1 MATKAS
7 QWKGARPTG
16 NNEVT
21 LPSGNVALVRQL
33 QPEAFLTSGVI
44 PDVLSA
50 MVTTAI
56 KSKKGLPPDA
66 INKVAEDPKQL
77 RAALEMIDKVLCY
90 VVIEPKVE
98 MPPTCRLAPNGEP
111 CESYVDIPE
120 HIDPSNPKFHEFV
133 EGERDQDVL
142 YADAVDT
149 QDKMFIFNY
158 AVGGTKDV
166 AGFREQLAGNVGGLS
181 KRKAVAS
188 KTKRTPRSS

>member
-33 QPEAFLTSGVI
+33 LPEAFLNSGVI
-44 PDVLSA
+44 PDSLSS

-56 KSKKGLPPDA
+56 KSKKGLPPDTTA
-66 INKVAEDPKQL
+66 KLAKDPKQL
-77 RAALEMIDKVLCY
+77 RAALEMMDRVLCY
-90 VVIEPKVE
+90 VVIDPKVE
-98 MPPTCRLAPNGEP
+98 MPPTCRIAPNGEP

-120 HIDPSNPKFHEFV
+120 HNDPENPKYHEFV
-133 EGERDQDVL
+133 EGERDKDVL

-149 QDKMFIFNY
+149 NDKMFIFNY
-158 AVGGTKDV
+158 SVGGTKDV
-166 AGFREQLAGNVGGLS
+166 AGFRGELAGNVGGVP
-181 KRKAVAS
+181 KRKAVEGQA
-188 KTKRTPRSS
+188 KRPAKRG